1 MALLKITRSFKLV
14 SSLLSDESLTKKAY
28 LNALASALDYA
39 ARLLVGFIL
48 QPLLVS
54 GLGDYP
60 YGLWQILNRLVGYIS
75 PASGRPAQALK
86 WTLANQQASTDYELK
101 RRHVGSTVVIWALF
115 LPLMIVLG
123 GVLAWFAPYWLNT
136 PAEYFWQVRLVAG
149 ILVANL
155 AMESLG
161 TLPQSVLSG
170 ENLGYKRMGLSV
182 FLVFVG
188 GGLTWLALYL
198 NMGVAGIAAAALATT
213 LLTGAVFLLILRTY
227 APWFG
232 VARPSFQAVRQFLGL
247 SWWFLAWNLV
257 MQLMM
262 GTDVVVLGMLNSV
275 ESVTSYSLTRYVP
288 ETLISIVAIMVF
300 AIIPGLGG
308 IIGSGNLKKAA
319 SIRGEIMALTW
330 LIVTA
335 LGASVLLWNRAF
347 VGLWVGA
354 EHYSGSIPALLIQ
367 IAVTQLVL
375 IRNDASIID
384 VTLRLRRKVLMG
396 ALSVTLAVVASA
408 VLVGYFKLG
417 IVGLCL
423 GIIAGRSILSL
434 GYPMIIGRFL
444 GVALS
449 SQLKSVL
456 RPLLVTMVLFALAF
470 ELDNLV
476 PINTWS
482 GLKGWISLV
491 PSVGVTSSL
500 VLLVTF
506 YAGLSGG
513 QRRNI
518 LRRVRMVITTA
529 SN

>member
-1 MALLKITRSFKLV
+1 
-14 SSLLSDESLTKKAY
+14 
-28 LNALASALDYA
+28 
-39 ARLLVGFIL
+39 
-48 QPLLVS
+48 
-54 GLGDYP
+54 
-60 YGLWQILNRLVGYIS
+60 
-75 PASGRPAQALK
+75 
-86 WTLANQQASTDYELK
+86 
-101 RRHVGSTVVIWALF
+101 
-115 LPLMIVLG
+115 
-123 GVLAWFAPYWLNT
+123 
-136 PAEYFWQVRLVAG
+136 
-149 ILVANL
+149 
-155 AMESLG
+155 
-161 TLPQSVLSG
+161 
-170 ENLGYKRMGLSV
+170 
-182 FLVFVG
+182 
-188 GGLTWLALYL
+188 
-198 NMGVAGIAAAALATT
+198 
-213 LLTGAVFLLILRTY
+213 
-227 APWFG
+227 
-232 VARPSFQAVRQFLGL
+232 
-247 SWWFLAWNLV
+247 
-257 MQLMM
+257 
-262 GTDVVVLGMLNSV
+262 
-275 ESVTSYSLTRYVP
+275 
-288 ETLISIVAIMVF
+288 
-300 AIIPGLGG
+300 
-308 IIGSGNLKKAA
+308 
-319 SIRGEIMALTW
+319 MALTW

-470 ELDNLV
+470 ELDSLV